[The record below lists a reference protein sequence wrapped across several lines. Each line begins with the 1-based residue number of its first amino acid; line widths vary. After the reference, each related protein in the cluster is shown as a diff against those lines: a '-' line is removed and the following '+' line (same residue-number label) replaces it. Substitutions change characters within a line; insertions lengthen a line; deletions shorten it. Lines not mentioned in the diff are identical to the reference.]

1 MTPGLGK
8 PPKASPLTEEGRRT
22 ARRAFLTGSLAAA
35 PLITTLASRPAWAG
49 CVTFSVMASG
59 IMIHDSH
66 AAETDCY
73 GMPAEYWRINPGMV
87 GQYVEVGPANPV
99 DYNNLTGTP
108 TDYSYP
114 TEDELKAAMQAAKG
128 NEENKDAIKQYRQWL
143 KTYGSTRPA
152 PPFGTTFKYIF
163 GSFYFADENMTIMQA
178 LWRDDL
184 QLYCQSA
191 CAWLNANES
200 PSGYPYTPGEVITHF
215 NTTGMQDPAGLTAAL
230 TAMNNASLILA

>member
-22 ARRAFLTGSLAAA
+22 ARRAFLAGSLAAT

-49 CVTFSVMASG
+49 ECFRGSVWNSG
-59 IMIHDSH
+59 THASH
-66 AAETDCY
+66 AQNDDCY
-73 GMPAEYWRINPGMV
+73 GMPATYWRMNPDMV
-87 GQYVEVGPANPV
+87 DQYVTVGPANPV
-99 DYNNLTGTP
+99 NYDNLTDIP

-114 TEDELKAAMQAAKG
+114 TFQELSQALLG
-128 NEENKDAIKQYRQWL
+128 ENEEHKVAINEYRDLLQS
-143 KTYGSTRPA
+143 YGSARPT
-152 PPFGTTFKYIF
+152 PPFGTMFKYIF
-163 GSFYFADENMTIMQA
+163 GSYYYADENMTIMQA

-230 TAMNNASLILA
+230 TAMNNASLTLA